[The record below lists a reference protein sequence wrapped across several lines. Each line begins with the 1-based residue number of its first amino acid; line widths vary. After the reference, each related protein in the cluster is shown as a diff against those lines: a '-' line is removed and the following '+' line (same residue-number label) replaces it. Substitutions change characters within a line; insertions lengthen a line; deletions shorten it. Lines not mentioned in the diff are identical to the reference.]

1 MPDPGL
7 NEACVEAGYKPQVSF
22 KKGLL
27 DALVVTA
34 AVVFAD
40 QNILGALTGLV
51 PHEQR
56 LFVAPVL
63 VGLWTAGQ
71 NFTKNYKR

>member
-1 MPDPGL
+1 MPDPSL

-40 QNILGALTGLV
+40 QNILGALTGLI
-51 PHEQR
+51 PDKYR
-56 LFVAPVL
+56 LFIAPVL
-63 VGLWTAGQ
+63 VGLWTAGR
-71 NFTKNYKR
+71 NTLKNYKK